1 MYVYVYVYVYVCV
14 CACVQVLKD
23 KLNYYSKR
31 DDYRLK
37 KEPEAYIRM
46 SQVRKRLMFGYR
58 SGNVQ
63 WHILIP
69 GLSWPL

>member
-1 MYVYVYVYVYVCV
+1 MLCVLYVYVCV

-31 DDYRLK
+31 DDYRLN

-46 SQVRKRLMFGYR
+46 SQVNLMFGYR